1 MAADAL
7 TPPSPVPT
15 NLHGAPGA
23 DSSEEPIW
31 EREKPCGR
39 EWKPGLALLR
49 ALRDYQGAR
58 NFFSRGIATLRHR
71 FWSAVAGCDIPLNS
85 RIAGGFMI
93 PHPNGVVIH
102 PEAEIGTNVLIFQQV
117 TIGAGGPI
125 DGAPRICSGAMIGAG
140 SKVLGGIRIGKN
152 AKIGANAVVLQ
163 DIPDGGTAV
172 GIPARIISCNY

>member
-1 MAADAL
+1 MAANAL

-15 NLHGAPGA
+15 ISHGTDGA
-23 DSSEEPIW
+23 TSSDEPNW

-39 EWKPGLALLR
+39 EWKPGLSLLR
-49 ALRDYQGAR
+49 ALRDYHKAR
-58 NFFSRGIATLRHR
+58 HPITRGIATLRHR

-93 PHPNGVVIH
+93 PHPNGIVIH
-102 PEAEIGTNVLIFQQV
+102 PEAEIGANVLIFQQA

-140 SKVLGGIRIGKN
+140 AKVLGGIRIGKN
-152 AKIGANAVVLQ
+152 AKIGANAVVLN
-163 DIPDGGTAV
+163 DIPDGATAV
-172 GIPARIISCNY
+172 GIPAKIVS